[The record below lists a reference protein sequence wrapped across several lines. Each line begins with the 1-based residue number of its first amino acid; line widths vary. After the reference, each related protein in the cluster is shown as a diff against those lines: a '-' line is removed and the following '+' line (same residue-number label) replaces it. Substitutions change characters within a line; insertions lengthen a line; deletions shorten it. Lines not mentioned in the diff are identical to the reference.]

1 MFVLRVMNAEE
12 EILPV
17 LRERARSLQ
26 SRQQWVERWHRAHIG
41 LAIGGKL

>member
-1 MFVLRVMNAEE
+1 MFVRSVMNTEE

-17 LRERARSLQ
+17 LRERVRSLQ
-26 SRQQWVERWHRAHIG
+26 YRQRWVERWHRAHIG